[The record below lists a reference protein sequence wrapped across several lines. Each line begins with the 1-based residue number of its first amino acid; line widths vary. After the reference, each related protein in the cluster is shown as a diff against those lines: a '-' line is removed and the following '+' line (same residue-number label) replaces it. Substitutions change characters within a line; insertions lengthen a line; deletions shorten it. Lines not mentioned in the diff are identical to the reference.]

1 MLVCQTYLRVWAQC
15 PSGSARKIKSACIR
29 AIGCVQEHSE
39 LLSRVPIAEFL
50 VRKHWWR
57 ASDNT
62 CMEGRKQKKKPNEWS
77 MPCAAF
83 QLFNHMLGVDTRGDE
98 VRTLF

>member
-1 MLVCQTYLRVWAQC
+1 MLACQTYLRVWAQY

-29 AIGCVQEHSE
+29 SIVRVQVHSE

-57 ASDNT
+57 ASDDT
-62 CMEGRKQKKKPNEWS
+62 CQEDTKQTKKPNEWS

-83 QLFNHMLGVDTRGDE
+83 QLFKHMLGVDTRGDE
-98 VRTLF
+98 VRTLL